1 MKLVRAYVGLLAFL
15 SLGSDVGQ
23 FAPGAR
29 GRLVSLQKKII
40 SSDSFS
46 QPFSVPHLAM
56 TVLQLVV
63 SAILSTPLN
72 PIVGSVIFITSYVR
86 PIKFWERWV

>member
-1 MKLVRAYVGLLAFL
+1 MHKPYSFKRIYLSLLALIF
-15 SLGSDVGQ
+15 
-23 FAPGAR
+23 
-29 GRLVSLQKKII
+29 ICC
-40 SSDSFS
+40 S

-56 TVLQLVV
+56 TFLQLVV

-86 PIKFWERWV
+86 PIKFWER